1 MLSEATHRRRTVRM
15 LAATAACGL
24 VIAIS
29 TAEAARAETIK
40 LLTSWG
46 ANDKPSY
53 ANVLL
58 FKKNVEEIS
67 GGNIKIEVSGPEVVP
82 PFQQLQPVV
91 AGVFDVLYTHGA
103 YHAGSKGLGLA
114 GDAIDIDIKKR
125 RDGGVWSYIDEFYQ
139 KTHKLKLLALG
150 TQGTAGYHCYMRRP
164 LSDQNDWKGRK
175 IRGVVSYHGVIRAL
189 GGEPVVMPVG
199 EIYSA
204 LEKGVVDGSC
214 MPAAGMLANKHFE
227 VAKYRMEP
235 TFGSTNVLFLINMGK
250 WQRLSAEHKQMLLNA
265 GAKTELD
272 AQKTGDEILKEEH
285 AELAKAGVEVAK
297 LSPEK
302 ATLVREAW
310 NKSQWELAQQCC
322 GQAGVELHELAR
334 KAGLAK

>member
-1 MLSEATHRRRTVRM
+1 MLSKGPHRKRTVRL
-15 LAATAACGL
+15 LAATAAGGL
-24 VIAIS
+24 VIAIA
-29 TAEAARAETIK
+29 TAQAARAETIK

-67 GGNIKIEVSGPEVVP
+67 NGNVKIEVSGPEVVP

-103 YHAGSKGLGLA
+103 YHAGSKGLGRA

-125 RDGGVWSYIDEFYQ
+125 RDAGVWSYIDEFYQ

-164 LSDQNDWKGRK
+164 LSDQHDWKGRK

-235 TFGSTNVLFLINMGK
+235 TFGSTNVLFLINMAK

-297 LSPEK
+297 LPPEK

-322 GQAGVELHELAR
+322 GEAGVELHELAR